1 MGSLT
6 RFRTVLPNSQAER
19 VKSGQLEGA
28 AKPKIMIDI
37 LYIWSRKGLLAIVV
51 DVNKAQKQK
60 K

>member
-1 MGSLT
+1 M
-6 RFRTVLPNSQAER
+6 
-19 VKSGQLEGA
+19 KSGQLEGA